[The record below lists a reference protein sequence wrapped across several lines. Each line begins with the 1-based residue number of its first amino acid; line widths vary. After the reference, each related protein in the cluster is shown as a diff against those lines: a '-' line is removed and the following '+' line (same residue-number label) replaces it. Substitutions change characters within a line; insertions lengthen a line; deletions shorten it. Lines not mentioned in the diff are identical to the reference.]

1 VFNIY
6 GHDMLKDKTIPESQA
21 SSIN

>member
-6 GHDMLKDKTIPESQA
+6 GHDMLKDKTIPESEA